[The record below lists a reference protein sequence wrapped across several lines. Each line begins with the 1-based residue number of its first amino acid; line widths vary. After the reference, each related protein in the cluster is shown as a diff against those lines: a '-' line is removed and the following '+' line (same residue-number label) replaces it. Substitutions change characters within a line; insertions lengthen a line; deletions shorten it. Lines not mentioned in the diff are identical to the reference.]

1 MALSEHE
8 FEALVGDALDEL
20 PPFFQ
25 QLMDNVVILFEQQP
39 SPRTLRDMGMH
50 ANDELLGLYEGI
62 PLTERT
68 QGYNMVPP
76 DTITLFQRPIESAAG
91 DPDDPGFPAA
101 VREQVRQ
108 TVIHEIA
115 HHFGISDERLIELG
129 AY

>member
-8 FEALVGDALDEL
+8 FETLVGEALDEL

-25 QLMDNVVILFEQQP
+25 NLMDNVVILFEQQP
-39 SPRTLRDMGMH
+39 SRRTLRDMGMY
-50 ANDELLGLYEGI
+50 DDDVLLGLYEGI

-91 DPDDPGFPAA
+91 DPHAPGFPAA

-108 TVIHEIA
+108 TVVHEIA